1 MPDITAD
8 SSILSHGEREVAA
21 MLDDGHSA
29 DEIATARDES
39 VESIEKAIDR
49 IREKTDRALA
59 TLLASPF
66 TDRAAADLDPAARKR
81 LRSEL
86 DTCQ

>member
-1 MPDITAD
+1 MPDVTPD

-21 MLDDGHSA
+21 MLDDGHSVE
-29 DEIATARDES
+29 DIATARDES

-49 IREKTDRALA
+49 IHEKTDRALA
-59 TLLASPF
+59 TLLSSPF
-66 TDRAAADLDPAARKR
+66 TDRAAADLDPTARDR

-86 DTCQ
+86 DLQQ